1 MSTQHWERL
10 GAASGIVAAILFG
23 VSFIIFLGNDPTDL
37 PDVLHAG
44 DYAEFG
50 REHQEALKERSG
62 LGPVR
67 RLRRVADGGE
77 HRADRDRREADHRAQ
92 ALTRGSVRSEH
103 AWAGA
108 VSAPARRLLP
118 LATAAGAPERGVP
131 ERGVPARGAAAPRR
145 R

>member
-1 MSTQHWERL
+1 LRNRPTGSPNPAAISGLAPTRKEGASRYEHQYWERL

-62 LGPVR
+62 S
-67 RLRRVADGGE
+67 
-77 HRADRDRREADHRAQ
+77 
-92 ALTRGSVRSEH
+92 GS
-103 AWAGA
+103 G
-108 VSAPARRLLP
+108 SAPSSC
-118 LATAAGAPERGVP
+118 G
-131 ERGVPARGAAAPRR
+131 
-145 R
+145 